1 MTKSSWS
8 VRKPL
13 GAPGRAAARGFS
25 LVELAIVLLILGI
38 LGTSAILMFN
48 AQVEAKQNADTQR
61 TLDQAREAVI
71 GFALKFDRLPCPA
84 AGAATGVEAFVS
96 ATDLSCSV
104 PLNGFVPAVTLG
116 IGPTDPQGYLIDAW
130 GNRIRY
136 SVSQWPTGSPNAT
149 SASCPPIPPNAGPLN
164 LTQCPAFTTA
174 GAMKARGLSTLPAT
188 FPALLRVCD
197 AVACGGLQFLSP
209 AVLVSTGKN
218 FRAEFVAGVAG
229 GADEET
235 NVHFVTVADGT
246 FVAHEPRAPGGAG
259 GEFDDL
265 VIWLSPNILYNRLI
279 AAGAI

>member
-1 MTKSSWS
+1 MH
-8 VRKPL
+8 
-13 GAPGRAAARGFS
+13 GFS

-38 LGTSAILMFN
+38 LGASAILMFN
-48 AQVEAKQNADTQR
+48 AQIEAKQHADTLR
-61 TLDQAREAVI
+61 TLDEAREAIV

-84 AGAATGVEAFVS
+84 AGAATGVETFVS
-96 ATDLSCSV
+96 ATDLSCSA

-116 IGPTDPQGYLIDAW
+116 IGPTDPQGYLVDAW

-149 SASCPPIPPNAGPLN
+149 ATSCPPIPPNPGPLN

-174 GAMKARGLSTLPAT
+174 GAMKSRGLSTLPAV
-188 FPALLRVCD
+188 FPDLLRVCD
-197 AVACGGLQFLSP
+197 AAGCGGLQFVAP

-218 FRAEFVAGVAG
+218 FRAQSLVGVAG

-235 NVHFVTVADGT
+235 NVHFASAVDRT
-246 FVAHEPRAPGGAG
+246 FVAHEPRPAGGGG